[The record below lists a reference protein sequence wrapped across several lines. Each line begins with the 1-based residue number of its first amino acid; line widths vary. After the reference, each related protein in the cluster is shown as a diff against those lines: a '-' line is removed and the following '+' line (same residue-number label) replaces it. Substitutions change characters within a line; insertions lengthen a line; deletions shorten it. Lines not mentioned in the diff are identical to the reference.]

1 MLAIPI
7 FRSRV
12 APVLN
17 WSTRLLILPE
27 DATSISLAEELDLT
41 DIPDPFQR
49 LRLLRDKGV
58 TLLICGALSPD
69 LRNYAGQLGVSI
81 ICGVAGE
88 VPEVLDAYCRKGL
101 DQPIFR
107 LPGCRRQRGCYCGSG
122 GAGRKENRAPQA
134 TGPGRVRKS
143 PPGSGPG
150 GNCICPRCGATIP
163 HQRGIPCTQITC
175 PQCGHTMVRQ

>member
-27 DATSISLAEELDLT
+27 DATSISLAEEVDLT
-41 DIPDPFQR
+41 EISDPFQR
-49 LRLLRDKGV
+49 LRRLRDKGV
-58 TLLICGALSPD
+58 TVLICGALSPD
-69 LRNYAGQLGVSI
+69 LRNYARQLGVSV

-88 VPEVLDAYCRKGL
+88 IPDVFAAYCRKGL

-107 LPGCRRQRGCYCGSG
+107 LPGCRRRRSCYRGSG
-122 GAGRKENRAPQA
+122 SKRKENHEVQPAAPESL
-134 TGPGRVRKS
+134 PKS
-143 PPGSGPG
+143 RSDSGPS
-150 GNCICPRCGATIP
+150 GNCICPQCGATIP
-163 HQRGIPCTQITC
+163 HQRGTPCTRLTC
-175 PQCGHTMVRQ
+175 SQCGCTMIRQ